1 MAAGAGKL
9 RFTVHSTSGEDPDYP
24 ARELLFHSPQT
35 RGWQSPR
42 FCSYPQE
49 VVLRLEEPAKLEQIQ
64 ILSHE
69 YKIPT
74 KIEIHV
80 GCLPPGTSDPE
91 QCVMKRLGY
100 LSFNSNE
107 RTGHQARELKSVRV
121 NSDAYLLRLVV
132 QRCHTNKLN
141 IYNQVGI
148 IALNLV
154 GQVIQTE
161 NLPGVPSYVS
171 NHYQPSH
178 ISAAAGA
185 MADLSLDVNVDPIT
199 AGKIRE
205 INKHKEAAVAKE
217 DYDEAKRLKL
227 AIERLKAVGQKVAQL
242 EARKRVAVEREDYD
256 MAKALKQDIDK
267 LRAAGEAAATG
278 QIAEVPKSRRATDP
292 EEIFNRVLGSRKASA
307 ASSGRASS
315 GQLSEAPSNAAA
327 MPPLRSQPSGGAAAM
342 PSTTQEPDAASPPQ
356 APPLQRE
363 DSNSDRTPAQAY
375 DDRPAR
381 ARGSYT
387 GNDDDPPTLP
397 DPVAAPRARPDQ
409 PPAPPKEHLP
419 EGFPPDLPA
428 PEPLPLADA
437 KDAEAL
443 IDAVGEYTVRAL
455 YSKTWQL
462 REAALMSIEKVL
474 KGGGV
479 QGHKGDLFKALSRA
493 LLRSVQDK
501 VANVFQLTLQVL
513 RALIEKYAAEAGGRE
528 VTSLVSDLLPILI
541 DKAGDNN
548 TRIRD
553 SSTDTVLW
561 LAHRQDVNMSGMLA
575 AFTRP
580 VKNQNAWRPVY
591 GRLQLIN
598 SLVPLFGV
606 SKGSEGG
613 FQLEPLMKFVGSAF
627 TSANAEVRSQAVKVT
642 LLLYSKVGPSVQKFL
657 PEDLNPKIKEQ
668 LDNEMGGPQG
678 TGPPPGPPPAAA
690 SSSSAPAPAKKPAAN
705 ASRKKSDADKAAQQ
719 HVHQAAAA
727 QRGQH
732 QATDHALAEHS
743 QDDPRAYEAELAAR
757 ERALGPDHPDVAES
771 LTNIAILYNQRLEFA
786 KAQPLYER
794 ALRIYEK
801 ARGPDHADVAHCL
814 TDLAVLHLEQG
825 RDDIGR
831 PLLQRAY
838 DIQNKALGP
847 NHPDVLAIADVLNS
861 EDD

>member
-1 MAAGAGKL
+1 
-9 RFTVHSTSGEDPDYP
+9 
-24 ARELLFHSPQT
+24 
-35 RGWQSPR
+35 
-42 FCSYPQE
+42 
-49 VVLRLEEPAKLEQIQ
+49 
-64 ILSHE
+64 
-69 YKIPT
+69 
-74 KIEIHV
+74 
-80 GCLPPGTSDPE
+80 
-91 QCVMKRLGY
+91 MKRLGY

-107 RTGHQARELKSVRV
+107 RTGHQARELKSVKV
-121 NSDAYLLRLVV
+121 NSNAYLLRLVV
-132 QRCHTNKLN
+132 QQCHTNKLN

-154 GQVIQTE
+154 GQVIQSE
-161 NLPGVPSYVS
+161 NMPGAPSYVS

-217 DYDEAKRLKL
+217 DYDEAKKLKL

-256 MAKALKQDIDK
+256 MAKVLKQDIDK

-292 EEIFNRVLGSRKASA
+292 EEIFNRVLGRKASGV
-307 ASSGRASS
+307 SSTRASS
-315 GQLSEAPSNAAA
+315 GQLSEAPSNAAG
-327 MPPLRSQPSGGAAAM
+327 MPPLRTQPSGGVAAT
-342 PSTTQEPDAASPPQ
+342 PSGEQEAGGGAQAGVGGGPASPP
-356 APPLQRE
+356 PPPALHRE
-363 DSNSDRTPAQAY
+363 DSSSSRTPAQAY

-397 DPVAAPRARPDQ
+397 DPGAGPKAAANQ
-409 PPAPPKEHLP
+409 APAPAPEHLP
-419 EGFPPDLPA
+419 PGFPPDLPA
-428 PEPLPLADA
+428 PEPIPPADA

-443 IDAVGEYTVRAL
+443 IDALGEYTVRAL

-462 REAALMSIEKVL
+462 REAALISIEKVL

-479 QGHKGDLFKALSRA
+479 EGHKGDLLKALSRA
-493 LLRSVQDK
+493 LSKTVQDK
-501 VANVFQLTLQVL
+501 VANVFHNTLQVL
-513 RALIEKYAAEAGGRE
+513 RALIESYASEVGARE
-528 VTSLVSDLLPILI
+528 VTSLVSELLPVLI

-548 TRIRD
+548 TRIRE
-553 SSTDTVLW
+553 SGSETILW
-561 LAHRQDVNMSGMLA
+561 LAHRPDVSMAGMLP

-591 GRLQLIN
+591 GRLQLIT

-606 SKGSEGG
+606 SKGGEGG
-613 FQLEPLMKFVGSAF
+613 FQLDPLMKFVASAF

-642 LLLYSKVGPSVQKFL
+642 LLLYSKVGAVVQTYL
-657 PEDLNPKIKEQ
+657 PDDLNPKIKEQ
-668 LDNEMGGPQG
+668 LDNGMGGNPG
-678 TGPPPGPPPAAA
+678 GPPGPPPPAA
-690 SSSSAPAPAKKPAAN
+690 SSSAAATAPAKKQAAN
-705 ASRKKSDADKAAQQ
+705 SSKKKYEGGKAAQQ
-719 HVHQAAAA
+719 QAAAAA
-727 QRGQH
+727 QRSQP
-732 QATDHALAEHS
+732 QAQDHALPEHS

-757 ERALGPDHPDVAES
+757 ERTLGPDHPDVAES